1 LHRDAFHD
9 GIHEFGISLLQFLSG
24 AAMKKRVFMFV
35 WVALLALAVV
45 PVINLNMGDGQ
56 KKNAELEWW
65 RDPALYN
72 LDFASVLLSRF
83 FYPHGISTN
92 PDQVLIGKEDWLYL
106 GEQYGNT
113 ISRNRRGATVE
124 DAEVARIIG
133 HATNSW
139 SEWLSLKG
147 VSTFR
152 VMLGPDKGTIYPEF
166 LPDWAQPA
174 AQSATDTLLANVSQG
189 LYIDTRTALR
199 AAKSQFSESLYYKTD
214 THWNSLGAWVAFR
227 AFQREIARTE
237 GGLRWLTEQDVRITN
252 VNERQGG
259 DLAKFLRLKEILRDD
274 EVAIDIMSELPVET
288 EQYDFET
295 GRLKRSGGN
304 PEIHS
309 AQRPLLVKS
318 KNALNQKRVLWLRDS
333 FGTAIAPFMAATFS
347 ETLQLHY
354 DAAHPELFAR
364 LVDIYKPDYVFI
376 TVVER
381 GAGRTRFGSLPP
393 LIFSSGQPENS
404 RPLSS
409 GVSF

>member
-1 LHRDAFHD
+1 
-9 GIHEFGISLLQFLSG
+9 
-24 AAMKKRVFMFV
+24 MKKRVFIFV

-56 KKNAELEWW
+56 KKNVELEWW
-65 RDPALYN
+65 RDSALYN
-72 LDFASVLLSRF
+72 LDFASALLNRF

-106 GEQYGNT
+106 GEKYGNT
-113 ISRNRRGATVE
+113 ISRNRIGATIE
-124 DAEVARIIG
+124 DAELARIIG

-139 SEWLSLKG
+139 SEWLSQKG

-152 VMLGPDKGTIYPEF
+152 VMLGPDKATIYPEF
-166 LPDWAQPA
+166 LPGWAQPA
-174 AQSATDTLLANVSQG
+174 TESATDNLLANVSQG

-199 AAKSQFSESLYYKTD
+199 AAKSQFTESLYYKTD
-214 THWNSLGAWVAFR
+214 THWNSLGAWVAFQ

-237 GGLRWLTEQDVRITN
+237 TGLRWLTEQDVRISN

-274 EVAIDIMSELPVET
+274 EVAIDIMSELPLET

-304 PEIHS
+304 PEIHT
-309 AQRPLLVKS
+309 APRPLLVKS

-381 GAGRTRFGSLPP
+381 GARRKRFGSFPP
-393 LIFSSGQPENS
+393 MIFSSGKPENS
-404 RPLSS
+404 EAISRS
-409 GVSF
+409 VSF

>member
-1 LHRDAFHD
+1 
-9 GIHEFGISLLQFLSG
+9 
-24 AAMKKRVFMFV
+24 MKKRVFMFV
-35 WVALLALAVV
+35 WVALLVLAVV
-45 PVINLNMGDGQ
+45 PVVNLSLGDGQ

-65 RDPALYN
+65 RDSALYN
-72 LDFASVLLSRF
+72 LDFASALLNRF

-139 SEWLSLKG
+139 SEWLSQKG

-152 VMLGPDKGTIYPEF
+152 VMLGPDKSTIYPEF
-166 LPDWAQPA
+166 LPGWAQPA
-174 AQSATDTLLANVSQG
+174 TESATDTLLKNVSQG

-199 AAKSQFSESLYYKTD
+199 AAKSQFTESLYYKTD
-214 THWNSLGAWVAFR
+214 THWNSLGAWVAFQ
-227 AFQREIARTE
+227 AFQGEIARTE
-237 GGLRWLTEQDVRITN
+237 TGLRLLTEQDVRISN

-274 EVAIDIMSELPVET
+274 EVAIDIKSELPVET
-288 EQYDFET
+288 AQYDFET

-304 PEIHS
+304 PEIHT

-364 LVDIYKPDYVFI
+364 LVDTYKPDYVFI

-381 GAGRTRFGSLPP
+381 GARRKTFGSFPP
-393 LIFSSGQPENS
+393 LV
-404 RPLSS
+404 LSS
-409 GVSF
+409 GKAENPMPASRGVSF

>member
-1 LHRDAFHD
+1 
-9 GIHEFGISLLQFLSG
+9 
-24 AAMKKRVFMFV
+24 MKKRVFMFV

-65 RDPALYN
+65 RDSALYN
-72 LDFASVLLSRF
+72 LDFASALLNRF

-139 SEWLSLKG
+139 SEWLSQKG

-152 VMLGPDKGTIYPEF
+152 VMLGPDKATIYPEF
-166 LPDWAQPA
+166 LPGWAQPA
-174 AQSATDTLLANVSQG
+174 AESATDTLLANVSQG

-214 THWNSLGAWVAFR
+214 THWNSLGAWVAFQ

-237 GGLRWLTEQDVRITN
+237 TGLRLLTEQDVRISN

-274 EVAIDIMSELPVET
+274 EVAIDIMSELPLET

-304 PEIHS
+304 PEIHT

-381 GAGRTRFGSLPP
+381 GARRKRFGSFPP
-393 LIFSSGQPENS
+393 LIFSSGKAENPTVAS
-404 RPLSS
+404 R